1 METQE
6 KTAEAKKAQTL
17 EAEGFA
23 FYTSKDAELAVQER
37 KKIQYLK
44 AHMDVKNPESI
55 LNLYEKAI
63 SERVFKTPVGLV
75 FLKEVQDYLIRHPEI
90 DNERIIPIPLFVT
103 YEGEMRRRTSPAR
116 QRVQPSEEKKGKI
129 QALPI
134 SVCLNIVLVIAVI
147 AMFVITLTAD
157 QPNILNYE
165 RTLLDR
171 YAGWE
176 QELTQREQAI
186 REAERELQLGND

>member
-6 KTAEAKKAQTL
+6 KTAEEKKAQTL

-23 FYTSKDAELAVQER
+23 FYTKKDAELAIQER

-44 AHMDVKNPESI
+44 AHMDIRNPESI
-55 LNLYEKAI
+55 LSLYERAI
-63 SERVFKTPVGLV
+63 NERVFKTPVGLV
-75 FLKEVQDYLIRHPEI
+75 FLKEIQDYLVKRPEI
-90 DNERIIPIPLFVT
+90 DNEKIIPIPLFVT
-103 YEGEMRRRTSPAR
+103 YEGGIRSRTSPAR
-116 QRVQPSEEKKGKI
+116 QRVQPAAEKKGKI
-129 QALPI
+129 QAFPV

-147 AMFVITLTAD
+147 AMFAITLTAD

-176 QELTQREQAI
+176 QQLTEREQAV
-186 REAERELQLGND
+186 REAERELQLKNY